1 MYFKKLL
8 IIIMIMT
15 IIIMINIIINYQGKR
30 FLKRRKLP
38 TILTYSGGT
47 IWSHYFHNL
56 DDANLNSTTETSYL
70 FEN

>member
-8 IIIMIMT
+8 IIIMMMT
-15 IIIMINIIINYQGKR
+15 IIIMINIIINYQGKKV
-30 FLKRRKLP
+30 FEEEKIANNLN
-38 TILTYSGGT
+38 ILRGYHLVTL
-47 IWSHYFHNL
+47 FPL